1 MRLQNLIACSGLHR
15 PGSDVTVSSS
25 KNVSATTRELG
36 ATRGEGHRKHRVP
49 AQKEKVS
56 TGNSGEFT
64 STVDKLGLKV
74 SACHPAQAS
83 SVTDDLGVVPGMGSP
98 GRPLRG
104 RPATPYR

>member
-1 MRLQNLIACSGLHR
+1 MSFQNLIACSGLHR
-15 PGSDVTVSSS
+15 PDSDVEVFGAIRAST
-25 KNVSATTRELG
+25 TTRELG

-104 RPATPYR
+104 LLETPHG

>member
-1 MRLQNLIACSGLHR
+1 MRLQDLIACSGLHR
-15 PGSDVTVSSS
+15 PDSDVAVSSS
-25 KNVSATTRELG
+25 TNVSATTRELG

-49 AQKEKVS
+49 AQKVS

-74 SACHPAQAS
+74 STCLPAQAS

>member
-1 MRLQNLIACSGLHR
+1 MRLQDLIACSGLHR
-15 PGSDVTVSSS
+15 PDSDVAVSGST
-25 KNVSATTRELG
+25 KPPVSATTRELG
-36 ATRGEGHRKHRVP
+36 ATRGHGDRQHLVP
-49 AQKEKVS
+49 AQKVS
-56 TGNSGEFT
+56 TGNNGEYT

-104 RPATPYR
+104 RPATPPR

>member
-1 MRLQNLIACSGLHR
+1 MRLQDLIACSGLHR
-15 PGSDVTVSSS
+15 PDSDVAVSSS

-49 AQKEKVS
+49 AQKVS

-74 SACHPAQAS
+74 STCLPARA
-83 SVTDDLGVVPGMGSP
+83 V
-98 GRPLRG
+98 
-104 RPATPYR
+104 

>member
-1 MRLQNLIACSGLHR
+1 MSFQDLIACSGLHR
-15 PGSDVTVSSS
+15 PDSDVEVFGAIR
-25 KNVSATTRELG
+25 VSATTRELG
-36 ATRGEGHRKHRVP
+36 ATRGEGDRPHLVP
-49 AQKEKVS
+49 AQKVS

-98 GRPLRG
+98 GR
-104 RPATPYR
+104 RPGDPMLGTGHSD

>member
-1 MRLQNLIACSGLHR
+1 MRLQDLIACSGLHR
-15 PGSDVTVSSS
+15 PDSDVAVSSS
-25 KNVSATTRELG
+25 SSIHVSATTRELG

-64 STVDKLGLKV
+64 STVDKLRLKV
-74 SACHPAQAS
+74 SACLPAHAS

-104 RPATPYR
+104 DWT

>member
-1 MRLQNLIACSGLHR
+1 MRLQDLIACSGLHR
-15 PGSDVTVSSS
+15 PDSDVAVSSS
-25 KNVSATTRELG
+25 SSIHVSATTRELG

-74 SACHPAQAS
+74 STCLPAQAI

-98 GRPLRG
+98 GRPLTG
-104 RPATPYR
+104 HWP

>member
-15 PGSDVTVSSS
+15 PDSDVEVSGA
-25 KNVSATTRELG
+25 KRVSTTTCELG
-36 ATRGEGHRKHRVP
+36 ATWRNGDRPHLVP
-49 AQKEKVS
+49 AQKVS

-83 SVTDDLGVVPGMGSP
+83 SVTDDLGVVPVMGSP
-98 GRPLRG
+98 GRPLTVG
-104 RPATPYR
+104 RAI